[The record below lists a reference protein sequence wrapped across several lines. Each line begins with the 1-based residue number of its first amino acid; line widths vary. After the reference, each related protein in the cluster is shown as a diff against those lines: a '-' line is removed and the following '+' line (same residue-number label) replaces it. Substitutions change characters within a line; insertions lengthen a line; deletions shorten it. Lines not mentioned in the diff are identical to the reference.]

1 MRVKPKSESAPVHL
15 GIQKRC
21 FYTDVRFA
29 AGRLPWLLIY
39 RTAWGLRWALR
50 TRGRRLPRR
59 AVTWASMAHGATAAS
74 AQACSAPGTARRR
87 HHRSARKV
95 WPPNAMA
102 ELTNLPCLV
111 LSCCVVS
118 CLVLY
123 CRVLCGVVL
132 ICVVLYVLW
141 CRAMSTPSET
151 GSCLCVCVCW
161 GMYACMCRTPD
172 ADRLYAFSVRLRC
185 AVCHRKPRIEC
196 SGTPNDHLSCNLK
209 ISWRCGWEDAC
220 TKQCCWP
227 EHHPSLA
234 RRFTFTQPS
243 AEMAAVYSMQVQRVA
258 PSRMT
263 G

>member
-1 MRVKPKSESAPVHL
+1 MVQRQH
-15 GIQKRC
+15 
-21 FYTDVRFA
+21 
-29 AGRLPWLLIY
+29 
-39 RTAWGLRWALR
+39 
-50 TRGRRLPRR
+50 RR
-59 AVTWASMAHGATAAS
+59 
-74 AQACSAPGTARRR
+74 SAPGMARHR
-87 HHRSARKV
+87 HHRSAHKV
-95 WPPNAMA
+95 WLSNAMA

-151 GSCLCVCVCW
+151 GSCLCVCVRVLGDVCMHVCRYARMHVF
-161 GMYACMCRTPD
+161 MYACMYLVFARRRTPD

-209 ISWRCGWEDAC
+209 ISWRCGWEDA
-220 TKQCCWP
+220 TWVRGSLHQAVLAEQHPLLP
-227 EHHPSLA
+227 EGC
-234 RRFTFTQPS
+234 TFTQPS